1 MKRKLLLGLL
11 FVALL
16 TGLPIY
22 LQAAEPP
29 EVGQSFPDFQLPIP
43 KENTDKGYLG
53 LTGGFFPFGGGSFKV
68 PQLKAQVVIFQIFSM
83 YCPHCQKDAP
93 NVNRL
98 YTLIEHNPKSRG
110 KVKLIGAGAGN
121 NPYEVGVF
129 KKKYQVPFPLF
140 QDADFLVHKK
150 MGEVRTPY
158 FVVIRIFNDG
168 TNRVVYSKLGSFDDP
183 VRFLDTVITMSGI

>member
-1 MKRKLLLGLL
+1 MKRKLLSGLL

-16 TGLPIY
+16 TCLPFY
-22 LQAAEPP
+22 LQAADPP
-29 EVGQSFPDFQLPIP
+29 GVGQPFPDFQLPIP
-43 KENTDKGYLG
+43 KDGADKGYLG

-68 PQLKAQVVIFQIFSM
+68 PQLKAQAVIFQIFSM

-98 YTLIEHNPKSRG
+98 YTLIEQNPKSRG
-110 KVKLIGAGAGN
+110 KVKLIGVGAGN

-158 FVVIRIFNDG
+158 FIVIRILPDG
-168 TNRVVYSKLGSFDDP
+168 SNRVVYSKLGSFDDP